1 MLRTYRIS
9 ARSKILNIM
18 LKFSA
23 KQNQLRAGIS
33 KNEIQTQLFKTI
45 KPMLVKFQSKNLRHY
60 LQALTNK
67 SSKYASFTRTRS
79 ICILT
84 GRSRSVY
91 RFFRLSR
98 MKIREYA
105 NAGYFTGIS
114 KSS

>member
-1 MLRTYRIS
+1 
-9 ARSKILNIM
+9 M

-23 KQNQLRAGIS
+23 KENKLRQKLYQNEMQNQV
-33 KNEIQTQLFKTI
+33 FKTI
-45 KPMLVKFQSKNLRHY
+45 KPMLVKFRSKKLRNY
-60 LQALTNK
+60 LQNLTNK
-67 SSKYASFTRTRS
+67 SSKYSSFTRTRT

-105 NAGYFTGIS
+105 NAGYFTGVTKAS
-114 KSS
+114 W

>member
-1 MLRTYRIS
+1 
-9 ARSKILNIM
+9 M

-23 KQNQLRAGIS
+23 KENKLRQKLYQNEMQNQV
-33 KNEIQTQLFKTI
+33 FKTI
-45 KPMLVKFQSKNLRHY
+45 KPILVKFRSKKLRNY
-60 LQALTNK
+60 LQNLTNK
-67 SSKYASFTRTRS
+67 SSKYSSFTRTRT

-105 NAGYFTGIS
+105 NAGYFTGVAKAS
-114 KSS
+114 W